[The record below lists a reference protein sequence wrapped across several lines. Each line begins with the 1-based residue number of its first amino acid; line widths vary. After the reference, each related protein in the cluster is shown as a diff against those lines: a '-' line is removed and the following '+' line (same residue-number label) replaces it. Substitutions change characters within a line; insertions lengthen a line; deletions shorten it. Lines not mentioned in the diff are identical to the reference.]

1 MNIPEEFREVVES
14 LPPVLRALLDAELAA
29 GNEIAEVG
37 HSFPAPPVG
46 ATIKLARPVT
56 TRPRAAGGGL
66 KFRDFNSSIYS
77 GEFTDERGFF
87 FIVEPPAPPPDEPDM
102 DAIRAGKV
110 PKPAPLSKPMPI
122 QRERETIAKGPIE
135 RFKSSMVIDY
145 EKWHDG
151 IGYDLEA
158 LRDASP
164 EERTT
169 IETMLIDGGVRDWRD
184 VEALGALN
192 TPRAR
197 KALKAALKSD
207 DHQVRMAIVR
217 YASELVP
224 NAKRSVLLVEA
235 LGSAE
240 FYGGLTEAL
249 DEVEEFHP
257 PKVIDALLRGVLAR
271 EGEVAVHFA
280 AMLMFIYGKTSEPFD
295 MEQRPF
301 FLTFNTEEQ
310 TAREAAFRKL
320 CEKIGVIAQKYFETS
335 VSGGG
340 GRKGASR
347 KNV

>member
-46 ATIKLARPVT
+46 AYIKLARPVT
-56 TRPRAAGGGL
+56 TRPRAVGVGL

-77 GEFTDERGFF
+77 GEFSDERGFF
-87 FIVEPPAPPPDEPDM
+87 FIVEPPAPPPAEPDM

-110 PKPAPLSKPMPI
+110 PKPAPSFKPTSI
-122 QRERETIAKGPIE
+122 QNEPKPIAKDAMQ
-135 RFKSSMVIDY
+135 RFRNSMVIDY

-158 LRDASP
+158 LREASP
-164 EERTT
+164 EERAT
-169 IETMLIDGGVRDWRD
+169 IETMLIDRGVGDWRD
-184 VEALGALN
+184 VEALAALN

-197 KALKAALKSD
+197 KALRAALKSD
-207 DHQVRMAIVR
+207 DHQVRMAVMQ
-217 YASELVP
+217 YAPELVS

-235 LGSAE
+235 LQSAK
-240 FYGGLTEAL
+240 FYGGLTEVL

-257 PKVIDALLRGVLAR
+257 SEVIDALLRGVLAR

-280 AMLMFIYGKTSEPFD
+280 AMLMFIYGKASESFD
-295 MEQRPF
+295 MEQRVF
-301 FLTFNTEEQ
+301 FLTFNTEDQ
-310 TAREAAFRKL
+310 AAREAAFREL
-320 CEKIGVIAQKYFETS
+320 CQKIGVTAEKYTGTRPS
-335 VSGGG
+335 NLPRISDGA
-340 GRKGASR
+340 GRK
-347 KNV
+347 